1 MRTLADAPFLNFLDP
16 AVQAD
21 LERTWADLRGR
32 AAVARTALG
41 VTVLRSEDVHR
52 LLADPRLV
60 TSIPGLMRIFG
71 GDASGL
77 EQMLA
82 ASVLAADGADH
93 TRLRRLVSRSF
104 TPRAADRHRPQMHT
118 LVEHLTDGLVAR
130 GRCDFV
136 ADFAD
141 RYPVQVICEVLGVP
155 RDDYH
160 RFARWGNA
168 LTHVFSLELGQH
180 LDEVAQAAR
189 SLAMYVDA
197 LVDDRRRR
205 PRDDLVTSLVQASE
219 DGDRLGTHE
228 LQAMIGGL
236 LFAGYDTTR
245 NELGCALFLFCHH
258 PDQWTLL
265 GQRPELVPRAV
276 NEVLRLAGAVMGVS
290 RLAAEDIEVD
300 GWLVPAGTFVYLSL
314 ASANRD
320 CEVEDALVF
329 DITRD
334 PLPHFTFGG
343 GPHYC
348 LGANLAR
355 AELEE
360 ALFVLPRRLRSLR
373 LDGEVPWRA
382 NTGITGPTALPLAF
396 DTC

>member
-1 MRTLADAPFLNFLDP
+1 M
-16 AVQAD
+16 
-21 LERTWADLRGR
+21 
-32 AAVARTALG
+32 
-41 VTVLRSEDVHR
+41 LRSEDVHR

-118 LVEHLTDGLVAR
+118 LVEHLTDGLVAARAVRLCCRLRRPLSGTGDLR
-130 GRCDFV
+130 GSRCSSRRLSPLRAV
-136 ADFAD
+136 
-141 RYPVQVICEVLGVP
+141 
-155 RDDYH
+155 
-160 RFARWGNA
+160 GNA
-168 LTHVFSLELGQH
+168 LTYVFSLELGQH

-189 SLAMYVDA
+189 SLAMYIDA

-205 PRDDLVTSLVQASE
+205 PRGDLVTSLVQASE

-245 NELGCALFLFCHH
+245 NQLGRALFLFCHH

-265 GQRPELVPRAV
+265 GQRPELVPPRGQ
-276 NEVLRLAGAVMGVS
+276 RGAAPRRCSHGGVT
-290 RLAAEDIEVD
+290 LAAEDIEVD

>member
-130 GRCDFV
+130 
-136 ADFAD
+136 A
-141 RYPVQVICEVLGVP
+141 
-155 RDDYH
+155 
-160 RFARWGNA
+160 
-168 LTHVFSLELGQH
+168 
-180 LDEVAQAAR
+180 
-189 SLAMYVDA
+189 
-197 LVDDRRRR
+197 
-205 PRDDLVTSLVQASE
+205 
-219 DGDRLGTHE
+219 
-228 LQAMIGGL
+228 GG
-236 LFAGYDTTR
+236 A
-245 NELGCALFLFCHH
+245 
-258 PDQWTLL
+258 TLL
-265 GQRPELVPRAV
+265 PT
-276 NEVLRLAGAVMGVS
+276 S
-290 RLAAEDIEVD
+290 
-300 GWLVPAGTFVYLSL
+300 
-314 ASANRD
+314 
-320 CEVEDALVF
+320 
-329 DITRD
+329 
-334 PLPHFTFGG
+334 
-343 GPHYC
+343 
-348 LGANLAR
+348 
-355 AELEE
+355 
-360 ALFVLPRRLRSLR
+360 
-373 LDGEVPWRA
+373 
-382 NTGITGPTALPLAF
+382 PTAIR
-396 DTC
+396 CR